1 MRYVSKCIPKQMRLQ
16 PLPENV
22 ITERRVSE
30 VVTLLLLL
38 FDLTFTNLQKTES
51 NYYYYYYYLHS
62 YKKYKHW
69 KTINTTIHTLTM
81 CRKRTK
87 CKRKKKKKYYYYSTV
102 TDERHSH
109 STQIPADCYKWS
121 WPSGWRDSTQS
132 ASGSF
137 VQIPSSHC
145 ARTPC
150 VAPVMLQT
158 ASPHKPSCQPA
169 QSYY

>member
-62 YKKYKHW
+62 YKKYKH
-69 KTINTTIHTLTM
+69 
-81 CRKRTK
+81 
-87 CKRKKKKKYYYYSTV
+87 
-102 TDERHSH
+102 
-109 STQIPADCYKWS
+109 
-121 WPSGWRDSTQS
+121 
-132 ASGSF
+132 
-137 VQIPSSHC
+137 
-145 ARTPC
+145 
-150 VAPVMLQT
+150 
-158 ASPHKPSCQPA
+158 
-169 QSYY
+169 